1 MHNSNLHFCF
11 SALNTDDSQII
22 DISTSSQ
29 QPSTLDK
36 ESENIVTYDLQTS
49 DSEGDQSD
57 TDDESGSRPSSS
69 STVSYHLEQEGDDTS
84 LNDDQEVFDDD
95 APVKGL
101 SYTKLDDALNL
112 KTPQISETSPTPP
125 TTKDPDNA
133 VPVHRRDKS
142 SSSCPNTPIEKRRKH
157 TKSLPELN
165 KDDIDI
171 AKRVAT
177 PERKSMSP
185 THMSKIVWL

>member
-1 MHNSNLHFCF
+1 MTYKLLIAKVTNQIQTMNLGHDLVPVAQ
-11 SALNTDDSQII
+11 SVITQN
-22 DISTSSQ
+22 
-29 QPSTLDK
+29 DK
-36 ESENIVTYDLQTS
+36 GI
-49 DSEGDQSD
+49 
-57 TDDESGSRPSSS
+57 
-69 STVSYHLEQEGDDTS
+69 
-84 LNDDQEVFDDD
+84 
-95 APVKGL
+95 
-101 SYTKLDDALNL
+101 SYTKLDDPQYL
-112 KTPQISETSPTPP
+112 KTTEIRKTTPTPP
-125 TTKDPDNA
+125 TTNDPDNA

-185 THMSKIVWL
+185 THMSKIIWLQSYAL